1 MMTRR
6 WTGLVV
12 LLILGTIPAVSGRPE
27 TIPERKSGASSIEQV
42 KALVEA
48 PIQRLGRSRASMQA
62 ALGPPAAVRTEQV
75 ANPHEPS
82 QMDQIHT
89 LTYPGLVIRLYDVV
103 AFKKEMLLSVR
114 MTQNYPGL
122 LPELMGQNERTIIS
136 ALGPPTISGREVWEY
151 KDDEG
156 NDQVRVE
163 FKDAVVVAVEWNYYV
178 D

>member
-1 MMTRR
+1 MTRR

-12 LLILGTIPAVSGRPE
+12 LLTFATVPADSGRPE
-27 TIPERKSGASSIEQV
+27 TTAERKSGASSVEQV

-48 PIQRLGRSRASMQA
+48 PIQRLGRSRASVQA
-62 ALGPPAAVRTEQV
+62 ALGSPSSVRIEQV
-75 ANPHEPS
+75 ANPHLPS
-82 QMDQIHT
+82 QVDQIHT

-114 MTQNYPGL
+114 MTQNYPGP
-122 LPELMGQNERTIIS
+122 LPDLIGQTERAIIS
-136 ALGPPTISGREVWEY
+136 SLGPPTISGGTVWEY
-151 KDDEG
+151 HDDEG

-163 FKDAVVVAVEWNYYV
+163 FKDSVVVAVEWNYYV